1 MIERR
6 RLPLTG
12 WEVFLIV
19 LILAAGA
26 WSAVLSPYYLSLD
39 QIFYSTRQF
48 VIAGLLALGL
58 MTVVVT
64 GEIDISLASI
74 VAVGTVTL
82 AKLSG
87 AGVPIEAAAVLVV
100 LVGAILGAFN
110 GFLVSSLGLPSLA
123 VTLGTMG
130 AYRGLAFI
138 IGSETGYTDF
148 SDAYLYVGSEL
159 VFGAIVPVSFLVF
172 LAAALAVGFLM
183 HRTVFGRRCYAIGNN
198 KDAAWIAGVNVVA
211 VKVGT
216 YALAG
221 GLAGLAALVWIGQYG
236 SARGDNAEGMILFV
250 VTAVVLAGV
259 DINGGRG
266 TVLGIVL
273 SLLLLGTLRNGMG
286 LANIAGPVQTV
297 VFGALLVIGVLRPI
311 LMRSLLRRPPA
322 RHSPPLDRAGPRPI
336 SPKPQAQ

>member
-1 MIERR
+1 MMPRR
-6 RLPLTG
+6 APLTG
-12 WEVFLIV
+12 WEVFLLV
-19 LILAAGA
+19 LILAAAA
-26 WSAVLSPYYLSLD
+26 WSAALSPYYLSLD

-48 VIAGLLALGL
+48 VIAGLLAIGL

-74 VAVGTVTL
+74 LAVGTVTL
-82 AKLSG
+82 AKL
-87 AGVPIEAAAVLVV
+87 AAAAVPIEVAIPLVI
-100 LVGAILGAFN
+100 LVGAALGAFN
-110 GFLVSSLGLPSLA
+110 GVLVAGLGLPSLA

-138 IGSETGYTDF
+138 IGSETGFTDF
-148 SDAYLYVGSEL
+148 SDAYLYAGSEL
-159 VFGAIVPVSFLVF
+159 VFGAVVPVSFLVF
-172 LAAALAVGFLM
+172 VAAALVVGVLM

-198 KDAAWIAGVNVVA
+198 KEAAWIAGVDVTG
-211 VKVGT
+211 VKIAT

-221 GLAGLAALVWIGQYG
+221 ALAGLAALIWVGQYG

-273 SLLLLGTLRNGMG
+273 ALFLLGTLRNGMG
-286 LANIAGPVQTV
+286 LANIAGPSQTL
-297 VFGALLVIGVLRPI
+297 VFGALLVLGVLRPI
-311 LMRSLLRRPPA
+311 LMRAIAGRRP
-322 RHSPPLDRAGPRPI
+322 SPRTDAVDTRA
-336 SPKPQAQ
+336 SPSRPQAQ